1 MKPFLS
7 LENNKER
14 VQWAFYHIDHETR
27 IFKDM
32 YDYVHVDE
40 KWFYMCEV
48 TGTFYLANGEP
59 EPERQAKSKR
69 YIPKVMFLTAVARP
83 GTIPTVNALSM
94 AKLGSGCSLAKLLL
108 FETRETD
115 PLKL

>member
-1 MKPFLS
+1 
-7 LENNKER
+7 
-14 VQWAFYHIDHETR
+14 
-27 IFKDM
+27 M

-83 GTIPTVNALSM
+83 RYNSDGECTFDGKIGLW
-94 AKLGSGCSLAKLLL
+94 L
-108 FETRETD
+108 FTREVAAIRNSRNRPAETIETK
-115 PLKL
+115 PCNVNR